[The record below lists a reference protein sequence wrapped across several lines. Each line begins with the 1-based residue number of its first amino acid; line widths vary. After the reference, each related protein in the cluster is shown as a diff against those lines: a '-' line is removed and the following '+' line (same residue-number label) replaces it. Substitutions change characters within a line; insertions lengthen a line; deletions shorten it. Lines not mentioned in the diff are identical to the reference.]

1 VENGKAKYD
10 VKKVRIKEKEL
21 IEKIKNTIKNIV
33 KNIVTKRDKV
43 KK

>member
-1 VENGKAKYD
+1 VENGKAKYE
-10 VKKVRIKEKEL
+10 RIKEKEL